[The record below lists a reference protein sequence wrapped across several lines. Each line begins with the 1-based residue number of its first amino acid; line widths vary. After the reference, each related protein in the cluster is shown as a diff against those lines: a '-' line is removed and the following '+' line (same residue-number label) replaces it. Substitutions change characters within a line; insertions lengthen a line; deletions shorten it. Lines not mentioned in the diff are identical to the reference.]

1 MRCFIQEK
9 EREEQGIEVCHI
21 GVRNRGC
28 SIKEE
33 GREVFRAG
41 GRNRGFRYKRKE
53 LRCYIQDEGRETSV
67 EEEGLDGDR
76 KEERRP

>member
-1 MRCFIQEK
+1 VSAQEEKKVMFHTANKRKEVRCFIQEK

-33 GREVFRAG
+33 GREMFRAG
-41 GRNRGFRYKRKE
+41 GRNRGFPYKRKE
-53 LRCYIQDEGRETSV
+53 
-67 EEEGLDGDR
+67 
-76 KEERRP
+76 

>member
-33 GREVFRAG
+33 GREMFRAG
-41 GRNRGFRYKRKE
+41 GRNRGFPYKRKE
-53 LRCYIQDEGRETSV
+53 
-67 EEEGLDGDR
+67 
-76 KEERRP
+76 